1 MQGNIADIV
10 RINEKIRAE
19 AVRLIGPDG
28 EQVGIVSVPEALSYA
43 DRLNLDLVE
52 VAPMASPPV
61 CKVMDYGKYRYEQE
75 QKAKEARKR
84 QTTISIKEIKL
95 RPKIDDHDFDTKK
108 GHVERFLK
116 KGDKVKLTIMFR
128 GRELVH
134 PHLGE
139 TTAPAYGGG
148 SGRDRRGRVGAEPRR
163 QEHDHDA
170 GAQAELIRRLVLQR
184 PLRNRPQ
191 PSSGRAMLARMW
203 MKGTGMAKNKTHKGT
218 KKRIRVTATGKLMRQ
233 RAFGSHLLTKKSANR
248 KRKLRKAAQ
257 IVASDTNRLRSLL
270 GR

>member
-10 RINEKIRAE
+10 RINEKIRADQ
-19 AVRLIGPDG
+19 VRLIGPDG
-28 EQVGIVSVPEALSYA
+28 EQVGIVSTHEALAYA

-52 VAPMASPPV
+52 VAPMATPPV

-75 QKAKEARKR
+75 QKAKEARKH

-139 TTAPAYGGG
+139 RLLRRMAADLVDIGEVESEPNLD
-148 SGRDRRGRVGAEPRR
+148 GRNMVM
-163 QEHDHDA
+163 
-170 GAQAELIRRLVLQR
+170 
-184 PLRNRPQ
+184 
-191 PSSGRAMLARMW
+191 MLAP
-203 MKGTGMAKNKTHKGT
+203 
-218 KKRIRVTATGKLMRQ
+218 KRG
-233 RAFGSHLLTKKSANR
+233 
-248 KRKLRKAAQ
+248 
-257 IVASDTNRLRSLL
+257 
-270 GR
+270 

>member
-1 MQGNIADIV
+1 MDASLFLRGKEGFGPVAPGEVQGDIADIV
-10 RINEKIRAE
+10 RINEKIRADQ
-19 AVRLIGPDG
+19 VRLIGPDG
-28 EQVGIVSVPEALSYA
+28 EQVGIVGISEALNYA

-139 TTAPAYGGG
+139 KLLRRMADDLAEIGEVESEPNLD
-148 SGRDRRGRVGAEPRR
+148 GRNMVMMMVPKRG
-163 QEHDHDA
+163 
-170 GAQAELIRRLVLQR
+170 
-184 PLRNRPQ
+184 
-191 PSSGRAMLARMW
+191 
-203 MKGTGMAKNKTHKGT
+203 
-218 KKRIRVTATGKLMRQ
+218 
-233 RAFGSHLLTKKSANR
+233 
-248 KRKLRKAAQ
+248 
-257 IVASDTNRLRSLL
+257 
-270 GR
+270 

>member
-1 MQGNIADIV
+1 M
-10 RINEKIRAE
+10 
-19 AVRLIGPDG
+19 IGPDG
-28 EQVGIVSVPEALSYA
+28 EQVGIVSVPEALQYA

-95 RPKIDDHDFDTKK
+95 RPKIDDHDFETKK

-116 KGDKVKLTIMFR
+116 HGDKVKLTIMFR

-139 TTAPAYGGG
+139 RLLRRMAEDLVDVGEVESEP
-148 SGRDRRGRVGAEPRR
+148 SLDGRNMVMMLGPK
-163 QEHDHDA
+163 
-170 GAQAELIRRLVLQR
+170 
-184 PLRNRPQ
+184 RN
-191 PSSGRAMLARMW
+191 
-203 MKGTGMAKNKTHKGT
+203 
-218 KKRIRVTATGKLMRQ
+218 
-233 RAFGSHLLTKKSANR
+233 
-248 KRKLRKAAQ
+248 
-257 IVASDTNRLRSLL
+257 
-270 GR
+270 

>member
-1 MQGNIADIV
+1 MQGNIADII

-19 AVRLIGPDG
+19 SVRLIGPDG
-28 EQVGIVSVPEALSYA
+28 EQVGIVSVPQALEYA

-61 CKVMDYGKYRYEQE
+61 CKVMDFGKYRYEQE

-139 TTAPAYGGG
+139 RLLRRMAEDLAEIGEVESEPNLD
-148 SGRDRRGRVGAEPRR
+148 GRNMVM
-163 QEHDHDA
+163 
-170 GAQAELIRRLVLQR
+170 
-184 PLRNRPQ
+184 
-191 PSSGRAMLARMW
+191 MLAP
-203 MKGTGMAKNKTHKGT
+203 
-218 KKRIRVTATGKLMRQ
+218 KRG
-233 RAFGSHLLTKKSANR
+233 
-248 KRKLRKAAQ
+248 
-257 IVASDTNRLRSLL
+257 
-270 GR
+270 

>member
-1 MQGNIADIV
+1 MLGCLYPAQPGEVQGNIADIV
-10 RINEKIRAE
+10 RINEKIRADQ
-19 AVRLIGPDG
+19 VRLIGPNG

-43 DRLNLDLVE
+43 DKLNLDLVE
-52 VAPMASPPV
+52 VAPMADPPV

-139 TTAPAYGGG
+139 RLLRRMAEDLADIGEVESEPNLD
-148 SGRDRRGRVGAEPRR
+148 GRNMVM
-163 QEHDHDA
+163 
-170 GAQAELIRRLVLQR
+170 
-184 PLRNRPQ
+184 
-191 PSSGRAMLARMW
+191 MLAP
-203 MKGTGMAKNKTHKGT
+203 
-218 KKRIRVTATGKLMRQ
+218 KR
-233 RAFGSHLLTKKSANR
+233 
-248 KRKLRKAAQ
+248 
-257 IVASDTNRLRSLL
+257 
-270 GR
+270 

>member
-1 MQGNIADIV
+1 VQGNIADIV
-10 RINEKIRAE
+10 RINEKIRAD

-28 EQVGIVSVPEALSYA
+28 EQVGIVSVPEALAFA

-95 RPKIDDHDFDTKK
+95 RPKIDDHDFETKK

-139 TTAPAYGGG
+139 RLLRRMAEELADIGEVESEPNLD
-148 SGRDRRGRVGAEPRR
+148 GRNMVM
-163 QEHDHDA
+163 
-170 GAQAELIRRLVLQR
+170 
-184 PLRNRPQ
+184 
-191 PSSGRAMLARMW
+191 MLAP
-203 MKGTGMAKNKTHKGT
+203 
-218 KKRIRVTATGKLMRQ
+218 KR
-233 RAFGSHLLTKKSANR
+233 N
-248 KRKLRKAAQ
+248 
-257 IVASDTNRLRSLL
+257 
-270 GR
+270 

>member
-1 MQGNIADIV
+1 MERWRELPLSYFATRVARGEVQGDIVDTV
-10 RINEKIRAE
+10 RINEKIRADS
-19 AVRLIGPDG
+19 VRLVGPDG
-28 EQVGIVSVPEALSYA
+28 EQVGIIALRDALVYA

-75 QKAKEARKR
+75 QKAKDARKR

-95 RPKIDDHDFDTKK
+95 RPKIDDHDFEIKK

-139 TTAPAYGGG
+139 
-148 SGRDRRGRVGAEPRR
+148 RLLRRMSE
-163 QEHDHDA
+163 DI
-170 GAQAELIRRLVLQR
+170 AELGDVESQPNLDG
-184 PLRNRPQ
+184 RNMVMMIAP
-191 PSSGRAMLARMW
+191 
-203 MKGTGMAKNKTHKGT
+203 
-218 KKRIRVTATGKLMRQ
+218 KKK
-233 RAFGSHLLTKKSANR
+233 
-248 KRKLRKAAQ
+248 
-257 IVASDTNRLRSLL
+257 
-270 GR
+270 

>member
-1 MQGNIADIV
+1 M
-10 RINEKIRAE
+10 RINERIRADQ
-19 AVRLIGPDG
+19 VRLIGPNG
-28 EQVGIVSVPEALSYA
+28 EQVGIVSVSEALNYA

-52 VAPMASPPV
+52 VAPMATPPV

-116 KGDKVKLTIMFR
+116 KGDKVKVTIMFR

-139 TTAPAYGGG
+139 RLLRRMADELVEIGEVESEPNLD
-148 SGRDRRGRVGAEPRR
+148 GRNMVMM
-163 QEHDHDA
+163 
-170 GAQAELIRRLVLQR
+170 LV
-184 PLRNRPQ
+184 P
-191 PSSGRAMLARMW
+191 
-203 MKGTGMAKNKTHKGT
+203 
-218 KKRIRVTATGKLMRQ
+218 KR
-233 RAFGSHLLTKKSANR
+233 
-248 KRKLRKAAQ
+248 
-257 IVASDTNRLRSLL
+257 
-270 GR
+270 

>member
-1 MQGNIADIV
+1 MERWLSAPLFCIAGNNLYPVAHPGEVQGNIADIV
-10 RINEKIRAE
+10 RINEKIRADQ
-19 AVRLIGPDG
+19 VRLIGSDG

-52 VAPMASPPV
+52 VAPMATPPV
-61 CKVMDYGKYRYEQE
+61 CKIMDYGKYRYEQE

-139 TTAPAYGGG
+139 RLLRRMAEDLAEIGEIESEPNLD
-148 SGRDRRGRVGAEPRR
+148 GRNM
-163 QEHDHDA
+163 
-170 GAQAELIRRLVLQR
+170 IM
-184 PLRNRPQ
+184 
-191 PSSGRAMLARMW
+191 MLAP
-203 MKGTGMAKNKTHKGT
+203 
-218 KKRIRVTATGKLMRQ
+218 KR
-233 RAFGSHLLTKKSANR
+233 S
-248 KRKLRKAAQ
+248 
-257 IVASDTNRLRSLL
+257 
-270 GR
+270 

>member
-1 MQGNIADIV
+1 MHSNIADII

-19 AVRLIGPDG
+19 SVRLIGPEG
-28 EQVGIVSVPEALSYA
+28 EQVGIVSVPQALEYA

-52 VAPMASPPV
+52 VAPMAAPPV
-61 CKVMDYGKYRYEQE
+61 CKVMDFGKYRYEQE

-139 TTAPAYGGG
+139 RLLRRMAQDLAEIGDVESEPNLD
-148 SGRDRRGRVGAEPRR
+148 GRNMVM
-163 QEHDHDA
+163 
-170 GAQAELIRRLVLQR
+170 
-184 PLRNRPQ
+184 
-191 PSSGRAMLARMW
+191 MLAP
-203 MKGTGMAKNKTHKGT
+203 
-218 KKRIRVTATGKLMRQ
+218 KR
-233 RAFGSHLLTKKSANR
+233 S
-248 KRKLRKAAQ
+248 
-257 IVASDTNRLRSLL
+257 
-270 GR
+270 

>member
-10 RINEKIRAE
+10 RINEKIRADQ
-19 AVRLIGPDG
+19 VRLIGPDG
-28 EQVGIVSVPEALSYA
+28 EQVGIVDIREALNYA

-52 VAPMASPPV
+52 VAPMANPPV

-139 TTAPAYGGG
+139 
-148 SGRDRRGRVGAEPRR
+148 RLLRRMAEDLADIG
-163 QEHDHDA
+163 EV
-170 GAQAELIRRLVLQR
+170 ES
-184 PLRNRPQ
+184 Q
-191 PSSGRAMLARMW
+191 PSLDGRNMVMMLAP
-203 MKGTGMAKNKTHKGT
+203 
-218 KKRIRVTATGKLMRQ
+218 KR
-233 RAFGSHLLTKKSANR
+233 
-248 KRKLRKAAQ
+248 
-257 IVASDTNRLRSLL
+257 
-270 GR
+270 

>member
-1 MQGNIADIV
+1 VQRNIADIV
-10 RINEKIRAE
+10 RINEKIRAD

-52 VAPMASPPV
+52 VAPMATPPV

-108 GHVERFLK
+108 GHVQRFLK

-139 TTAPAYGGG
+139 RLLRRMAEDLADIGEIESEP
-148 SGRDRRGRVGAEPRR
+148 SLDGRNMVMMLAPRR
-163 QEHDHDA
+163 
-170 GAQAELIRRLVLQR
+170 
-184 PLRNRPQ
+184 N
-191 PSSGRAMLARMW
+191 
-203 MKGTGMAKNKTHKGT
+203 
-218 KKRIRVTATGKLMRQ
+218 
-233 RAFGSHLLTKKSANR
+233 
-248 KRKLRKAAQ
+248 
-257 IVASDTNRLRSLL
+257 
-270 GR
+270 